1 MLVVPLKHPGAFMLV
16 NEHDLAL
23 YQVGRTGQ
31 FQHCLVEISDSAN
44 DDSAL
49 RRAPSFTAW
58 TRSMRTDLQEQD
70 RIYLT
75 REDGTLYGLATKM
88 RQGKAYVHAYEKLA
102 QLDLDID
109 QSITAIARSSKVD
122 LLLVTSSSGVA
133 MYKV

>member
-1 MLVVPLKHPGAFMLV
+1 
-16 NEHDLAL
+16 
-23 YQVGRTGQ
+23 
-31 FQHCLVEISDSAN
+31 
-44 DDSAL
+44 
-49 RRAPSFTAW
+49 
-58 TRSMRTDLQEQD
+58 MRTDLQEQD